1 MPWLVR
7 VFTYTL
13 VLLFLAIFL
22 PAAYSQTPPSPPVNS
37 DATYQQLRNVQLS
50 GEAVS
55 VSNLTLHRDAGT
67 FHLRTGNVCFL
78 APVQGKVTGAVFVG
92 DGIFVLDPP
101 IGAERHSLR
110 LLTKSSEFS
119 EAFSQMVLRFTDQTF
134 DEIKKAG
141 TAASSGCD
149 PQLLRDSQSAM
160 RKKLHYNLDGRILS
174 DALNPNPGALFVA
187 FIHGKHYQDK
197 ELFVIDPYGA
207 PSLIMPVAPE
217 EVEFLTYD
225 DDKLGVWASFHLAAE
240 YPARL
245 ARSSQQNS
253 AIGIE
258 HQTLDTTIEKNAM
271 LTGKATTVVVSRNNG
286 LRVVPF
292 NLFGSLRVQSVTA
305 DGQPL
310 SYIQEDKKDDPNF
323 FVILPKPLAA
333 GEKLKLTAIYSG
345 KEAISNEGGGNYYPI
360 ARMNWYPNSPNLSF
374 GEFSD
379 YDLTF
384 RIPKGMKIA
393 ATGALVSEKNEG
405 DQNVSVWKS
414 EHPFP
419 VAGFNFG
426 KFKGESAKLDKPA
439 YDLEAYANQD
449 LPSDIQAL
457 QARAEG
463 ALPGQHAAPVALGTM
478 TTTGMVKKAMAEAQL
493 AIQLYSDYFG
503 PTPFHRLAM
512 TQQTAFNYGQ
522 SWPDL
527 VWLPITYFYDTT
539 VRHQLGMDDPHAYF
553 RVVAP
558 HEVAH
563 QWWGHTIGFSSYRDQ
578 WMSEGFADFSASLY
592 LQAVYAKEPQQYT
605 QFWQDER
612 KLLLERDREGFRAID
627 AGPLIMGYRM
637 SNSRTGFSLTR
648 RLIYPKGA
656 FVLHMLRQMM
666 WDRRTG
672 DQDFKAMMHD
682 FVATYSGKA
691 ASTEDFQGMVEKH
704 MTTDM
709 RALGNGKMDWFFD
722 EYVYGTALPS
732 YQLDSSFEKDASGD
746 VVLHFKLTQ
755 SNVDEHFRM
764 LVPIYLELANGR
776 IINFGHAQMTGNT
789 TMEQKVPIR
798 GLKDTP
804 NRAMLNYY
812 NDVLASDK

>member
-1 MPWLVR
+1 M
-7 VFTYTL
+7 
-13 VLLFLAIFL
+13 
-22 PAAYSQTPPSPPVNS
+22 
-37 DATYQQLRNVQLS
+37 
-50 GEAVS
+50 
-55 VSNLTLHRDAGT
+55 H
-67 FHLRTGNVCFL
+67 
-78 APVQGKVTGAVFVG
+78 
-92 DGIFVLDPP
+92 
-101 IGAERHSLR
+101 
-110 LLTKSSEFS
+110 
-119 EAFSQMVLRFTDQTF
+119 
-134 DEIKKAG
+134 
-141 TAASSGCD
+141 
-149 PQLLRDSQSAM
+149 
-160 RKKLHYNLDGRILS
+160 KKLHYNLDGRILS

-258 HQTLDTTIEKNAM
+258 HHTLDTTIEKNAM
-271 LTGKATTVVVSRNNG
+271 LAGKATTVVVSRKNG

-305 DGQPL
+305 EGQPL

-333 GEKLKLTAIYSG
+333 GEKLTLTAIYSG

-379 YDLTF
+379 YDLTI
-384 RIPKGMKIA
+384 RIQKGMKIA
-393 ATGALVSEKNEG
+393 ATGVLLSEKNEG
-405 DQNVSVWKS
+405 DQNVSLWKS

-691 ASTEDFQGMVEKH
+691 ASTEDFQGIVEKH

-764 LVPIYLELANGR
+764 LVPIYLELANGL
-776 IINFGHAQMTGNT
+776 IINFGHAQMIGNT

-812 NDVLASDK
+812 IDVLASDK